1 MRGNSDLSLSLGT
14 KQGSVWL
21 HFKPYDAIRGWN
33 ENPRSCGDPIIAD
46 SSRVYVVF
54 AAGNTN
60 TDFALASTTG
70 VLTVAATFGL
80 SKATTSSYT
89 LVIHATDSGTP
100 TLTGT
105 TSLSI
110 TVSESS
116 SAQSLMPMVA
126 FIAIGTAIPFL

>member
-1 MRGNSDLSLSLGT
+1 MTLSGVEMRTRDHVVILLSLIPHVCMLFFS
-14 KQGSVWL
+14 
-21 HFKPYDAIRGWN
+21 
-33 ENPRSCGDPIIAD
+33 
-46 SSRVYVVF
+46 
-54 AAGNTN
+54 AGNTN
-60 TDFALASTTG
+60 TDFALAGTTG